1 MTLSTTHTSQPA
13 TQQQQKNID
22 IATEYKFNG
31 RRLTPNYVANMPTIL
46 LGNKIR
52 QYRQL
57 AVLQQCRLSRH
68 NDPFSAYQRE
78 QHRTALQL
86 VSDILKQEW
95 AFLLLERRFL
105 QDSRTFTL
113 YLTKAQV
120 VDKLLE
126 ALEAYEKCLTHQ
138 ASDPS
143 RVRYNLREFERNLGE
158 AISTIVAVGQDVL
171 YEAVE
176 RPKTSWKCTK
186 EYEGW
191 KGNWRE
197 MVDPLKGKLRV
208 SERDVPE
215 LGRLIDGNITV
226 TFCDED
232 GEDVDELPLNDS
244 LPEELA
250 GTLAQAS
257 EHDGSLNLET
267 EPKASEIEP
276 AGSLM
281 VPQSRRKFEFRPK
294 SVKEVVDVNVE
305 EDVGMVVP
313 AVAAARSSI
322 RLTLRRKQ
330 TSLLSQ

>member
-1 MTLSTTHTSQPA
+1 
-13 TQQQQKNID
+13 
-22 IATEYKFNG
+22 
-31 RRLTPNYVANMPTIL
+31 MPTLL

-57 AVLQQCRLSRH
+57 AVLQQCRLKRN
-68 NDPFSAYQRE
+68 NDPLSANQRE
-78 QHRTALQL
+78 HHRAALKL

-138 ASDPS
+138 ALDPAH
-143 RVRYNLREFERNLGE
+143 VRYDLKEFERNLGE
-158 AISTIVAVGQDVL
+158 AISTIISVGQDVL

-191 KGNWRE
+191 KGSWRE
-197 MVDPLKGKLRV
+197 LVDPLKGKLRV

-232 GEDVDELPLNDS
+232 GEGVDELPLSDS
-244 LPEELA
+244 LPEELV
-250 GTLAQAS
+250 GTFDGAFKHA
-257 EHDGSLNLET
+257 GSLDL
-267 EPKASEIEP
+267 EIEP
-276 AGSLM
+276 EVSELKPPGSLM
-281 VPQSRRKFEFRPK
+281 VPQGRREFAFRPK
-294 SVKEVVDVNVE
+294 SVKEVVAIKVE
-305 EDVGMVVP
+305 EEAGTSVP
-313 AVAAARSSI
+313 AVVETRSSI
-322 RLTLRRKQ
+322 RLTLRCKK
-330 TSLLSQ
+330 TDLLLQ